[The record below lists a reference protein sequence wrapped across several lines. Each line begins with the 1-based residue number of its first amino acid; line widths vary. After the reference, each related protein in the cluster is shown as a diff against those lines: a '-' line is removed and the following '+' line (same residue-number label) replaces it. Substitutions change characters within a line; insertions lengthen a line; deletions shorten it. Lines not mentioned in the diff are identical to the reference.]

1 MSPSAG
7 ASVALDAIALS
18 AGDAT
23 KSSRACSLLGATP
36 SRSGLDP
43 RATVRTISDAAEH
56 ALPRGARGENA
67 RRARALTASGRPTS
81 ARVLLYE

>member
-7 ASVALDAIALS
+7 ESVALDAIALS

-36 SRSGLDP
+36 TRSAPDA
-43 RATVRTISDAAEH
+43 RAISRTISDAAEH

-67 RRARALTASGRPTS
+67 RRARALTASRRPTS
-81 ARVLLYE
+81 DRARVSY